1 MKRRIFVI
9 LVCLISIN
17 ISAQEIM
24 YYVQDNDTISFEV
37 TGDYYVSYN
46 TNVAHLIDSG
56 LIRLVEQLSDTGAIV
71 SIPNI
76 SGQTFLQRKNMV
88 DSLYSNVFSFIEPVL
103 MYEDST
109 IQVTH
114 NTLMIQAEDD
124 SIINNVLSGYS
135 YTYDT
140 VNVAGLMNYN
150 ITIPNI
156 STVELFELTTNNRDN
171 KNLISIE
178 PSFIRIIESCSE
190 SGFNDE
196 YYPNQW
202 ALDEN
207 HYANINIQKAWKITK
222 GENIKVAVFDSG
234 VQENH
239 PDLIDN
245 IYGGFDAT
253 GYHTGGNPHNITDNH
268 GTACAGIIGAK
279 GNNEI
284 GIVGVAPE
292 SKLIPIKMSKSLTD
306 ETFTLTDC

>member
-114 NTLMIQAEDD
+114 NTLMI
-124 SIINNVLSGYS
+124 
-135 YTYDT
+135 
-140 VNVAGLMNYN
+140 
-150 ITIPNI
+150 
-156 STVELFELTTNNRDN
+156 
-171 KNLISIE
+171 
-178 PSFIRIIESCSE
+178 
-190 SGFNDE
+190 
-196 YYPNQW
+196 
-202 ALDEN
+202 
-207 HYANINIQKAWKITK
+207 
-222 GENIKVAVFDSG
+222 
-234 VQENH
+234 
-239 PDLIDN
+239 
-245 IYGGFDAT
+245 
-253 GYHTGGNPHNITDNH
+253 
-268 GTACAGIIGAK
+268 
-279 GNNEI
+279 
-284 GIVGVAPE
+284 
-292 SKLIPIKMSKSLTD
+292 
-306 ETFTLTDC
+306 